1 MTIQKKLLKSL
12 TMNDVIKTKIN
23 SYKNAFVAAF
33 SSTDELEN
41 AVMQLR
47 EILTSLEKNNLLC
60 QVVPN
65 PINYD
70 LFDEIA
76 DYISQNVAS
85 GVLASFISQIA
96 KNRSINL
103 LPEIVFA
110 LESHLKQMNNVLDVE
125 VLSSNSLDTETQN
138 KITSIIQQNFMQK
151 KVFVNFIQDHSITN
165 GIIFKIGDQIIDLTI
180 DRQLK
185 TLLNINI

>member
-1 MTIQKKLLKSL
+1 
-12 TMNDVIKTKIN
+12 MNDAIKTKIN

-33 SSTDELEN
+33 SDKNELEK
-41 AVMQLR
+41 AVTQLR
-47 EILTSLEKNNLLC
+47 EILTTLEKNNLLC

-65 PINYD
+65 PINYNI
-70 LFDEIA
+70 FDEIA
-76 DYISQNVAS
+76 DYISQNVES
-85 GVLASFISQIA
+85 GVLASFISQVA

-110 LESHLKQMNNVLDVE
+110 LESHLKHMNNVLDVE
-125 VLSSNSLDTETQN
+125 VLSSNSLDIETQN
-138 KITSIIQQNFMQK
+138 KITSIIEKNFIEK
-151 KVFVNFIQDHSITN
+151 KVFVNFIQDRSITN